1 MRRIPFLDHLTL
13 YPKEEI
19 MKRDPDLIKTILQ
32 AYEDLPYPSDYH
44 PIVLDQFPQD
54 AINYHQ
60 EILVEAGFIK
70 AEIETTIADDVHVY
84 PIRLTNAGHE
94 FLDAARNDNAWSHV
108 KTILEG
114 SGGFMLS
121 VAKDLLVKY
130 IIETT
135 IM

>member
-1 MRRIPFLDHLTL
+1 
-13 YPKEEI
+13 
-19 MKRDPDLIKTILQ
+19 MKRDPDLIKAILQ

-70 AEIETTIADDVHVY
+70 AEVEIGIGGDVHVY

-94 FLDAARNDNAWSHV
+94 FLDAARHDNAWSHV
-108 KTILEG
+108 KSILEG

-130 IIETT
+130 IIESL
-135 IM
+135 